1 VQSEESLIR
10 RAQQRDPV
18 ALTQLYEANFDRI
31 FRYIAL
37 KIGDRMEA
45 EDLTQQVFLNAVQSI
60 GSYKWKGMPFSAWL
74 YRIAHNQIVDYFRK
88 KAKRPTVTLDDTDPP
103 GGDDPQKTAEV
114 QLTMEEL
121 ARATQKLTESQRE
134 VISLRFGGQLSIAEV
149 AKTMGKTEGA
159 IKALQHS
166 AVAALRRVMAAGTMP

>member
-1 VQSEESLIR
+1 MQEEESLIR

-60 GSYKWKGMPFSAWL
+60 GSYKYKGMPFSSWL

-88 KAKRPTVTLDDTDPP
+88 KSKRPTVTLDEMDPP
-103 GGDDPQKTAEV
+103 GGDDPEKTTETK
-114 QLTMEEL
+114 LTMEEL
-121 ARATQKLTESQRE
+121 ALATQKLTESQRE

-159 IKALQHS
+159 VKALQHS
-166 AVAALRRVMAAGTMP
+166 AVAALRRVMASGTA